1 MLPHVVYMNTAVWMG
16 VQVSVYVEAKD
27 SLGVFYSSSLSA
39 LLF

>member
-1 MLPHVVYMNTAVWMG
+1 MHERDCMDG
-16 VQVSVYVEAKD
+16 VQVSVHVEARD